1 MPKLYIQTVGCQ
13 MNVLDSELVAAD
25 LLRVGYELVDSPRK
39 ADTILL
45 NTCSVRQHAEDKIYS
60 ALGRL
65 KLVKEKHPGMIIGVL
80 GCMAQKDQGQIFKRA
95 PHVDLIV
102 GPGQLGQLPALLQ
115 HVAAGGGP
123 RMEVSLDRI
132 GGNSHSIKKS
142 FAQFVPTREKRD
154 RFAFPERP
162 EESFAKSEPV
172 PLFRPA
178 KTRPVPHQAMVR
190 IMFGCDNFC
199 TYCIVPKVRGP
210 EQSRPV
216 AEIVEEVRRLADDGC
231 LEVTLL
237 GQTVNSYEDA
247 TGPET
252 VRLSDLLYK
261 LHDIKGIRRLK
272 FVTNCPKHMTDD
284 LLGAMRD
291 LPKVS
296 PFLHIPAQSGSNAV
310 LQRMKRG
317 YTIESYRKMLGRVR
331 QAIPHAA
338 ITSDFIVG
346 FCGETEDEFQQT
358 VDLVREARFRN
369 SFIFKYSARPGT
381 KAAELFADD
390 VSESVKRRRN
400 NELLDVQN
408 AICLEDSLPYFGRT
422 VEILV
427 EGPSK
432 VSRKQ
437 RTDGA
442 MVQLVGRTVCDRIVV
457 LDGPP
462 ELTGQILPVV
472 IEKVDAFT
480 LFGRK
485 A

>member
-1 MPKLYIQTVGCQ
+1 MPKHLYIQTVGCQ

-25 LLRVGYELVDSPRK
+25 LLRAGYELVDSPRK

-65 KLVKEKHPGMIIGVL
+65 KSVKEKRPGVIIGVL

-95 PHVDLIV
+95 PHVDVVV
-102 GPGQLGQLPALLQ
+102 GPGQLGQLPAMLEQ
-115 HVAAGGGP
+115 VAAGGGP

-142 FAQFVPTREKRD
+142 FARFVPTREKGPEKGD
-154 RFAFPERP
+154 RFAFCEAPFGPFR
-162 EESFAKSEPV
+162 KSDPV
-172 PLFRPA
+172 PLFRP
-178 KTRPVPHQAMVR
+178 QAMVR
-190 IMFGCDNFC
+190 IMFGCDKFC

-216 AEIVEEVRRLADDGC
+216 AEIVDEVRRLADDGC

-237 GQTVNSYEDA
+237 GQTVNSYQDA

-261 LHDIKGIRRLK
+261 LHDIEGIRRLK
-272 FVTNCPKHMTDD
+272 FVTSYPKHMTDD

-296 PFLHIPAQSGSNAV
+296 PFLHIPAQSGSNAI

-317 YTIESYRKMLGRVR
+317 YTVESYHEMLGRVR

-346 FCGETEDEFQQT
+346 FCGETEEEFQQT
-358 VDLVREARFRN
+358 IDLVRDARFRN

-381 KAAELFADD
+381 KAAELFEDD

-400 NELLDVQN
+400 NELLDVQD

-432 VSRKQ
+432 VSHKVS
-437 RTDGA
+437 TGGA
-442 MVQLVGRTVCDRIVV
+442 TVQLVGRTVCDRIVV